1 MRLPSLL
8 LASSIYY
15 VSVSAIPI
23 FEEFFSPGVGTRGA
37 VASEAQEC
45 SYIGRDLLARGGN
58 AVDAMIGTTFCVGVI
73 GMYHSG
79 IGGGG
84 FMIVRDKKGN
94 YEAIDFRES
103 APAAAF
109 EHMYQGNVNGSIYG
123 GLSVGVPGEVRG
135 FEYAHKKYGSLPWKT
150 VLQGAIKVAQD
161 GFIVNADMAR
171 FIEKTIRG
179 HRNFFVEDPSW
190 AEDFTRN
197 GMLSNPQRWD
207 QGSHVAGQLIPEGEK
222 MTRRR
227 YARTLQ
233 AIAEHGADAF
243 YTGAFAESMVKTIQE
258 TNGTITLD
266 DYKNYDVISREVL
279 HTEYKGYDVYGI
291 SSPAGGAVSLNILNT
306 MNGYT
311 HQDEDRNTTM
321 HIYIE
326 AMKFAYGARLRLGD
340 PDFVDGVPELEHE
353 MLNATTAEKIRSKI
367 DPRKTQ
373 KIEKYD
379 PDGIYSSDG
388 HGTSHVVT
396 ADGDGM
402 AVSLTTTVNLIFGS
416 FLMDPLTGVILNNE
430 MNDFSIP
437 GVPNEFGFAPAEA
450 NFIRPNKRPLSS
462 CTPLIVSNKDGSLFA
477 VIGAAGGSRII
488 SATTQVTWRV
498 LTSPSWSIKDAV
510 REPRV
515 HNQLIPNTLLVEK
528 KFSSYDVPSLVERGH
543 NITWVDEGLSTVQAL
558 TRDSAGV
565 FEVAPEPRQKNSGG
579 VTL

>member
-1 MRLPSLL
+1 MKLPFLL
-8 LASSIYY
+8 FASSIHYGLL
-15 VSVSAIPI
+15 SANPI
-23 FEEFFSPGVGTRGA
+23 FEEFFSSGSGRKGA

-84 FMIVRDKKGN
+84 FMLVRDKEGN
-94 YEAIDFRES
+94 YEAIDFREA
-103 APAAAF
+103 APAAAY
-109 EHMYQGNVNGSIYG
+109 EDMYQGNVNGSIYG

-135 FEYAHKKYGSLPWKT
+135 FDCLKLTNSQSLPWKT
-150 VLQGAIKVAQD
+150 VLQGAIKVAHD
-161 GFIVNADMAR
+161 GFIGEPFLSV
-171 FIEKTIRG
+171 FVEKTAKN
-179 HRNFFVEDPSW
+179 HHNFFVEDPSW
-190 AEDFTRN
+190 AEDFTKN
-197 GMLSNPQRWD
+197 
-207 QGSHVAGQLIPEGEK
+207 GQLISEGDK

-227 YARTLQ
+227 YAETLQ
-233 AIAEHGADAF
+233 AIADHGADVF
-243 YTGAFAESMVKTIQE
+243 YTGPFAESMVKTIQDS
-258 TNGTITLD
+258 NGTITLD
-266 DYKNYDVISREVL
+266 DYKNYEAISREVL
-279 HTEYKGYDVYGI
+279 QTEYKGYNVYGI

-311 HQDEDRNTTM
+311 HQDEDRNTTL

-340 PDFVDGVPELEHE
+340 PDFVEGVPELEHE
-353 MLNATTAEKIRSKI
+353 MLNLTTAEKIRNKI
-367 DPRKTQ
+367 DPRNTQ
-373 KIEKYD
+373 DLKKYD
-379 PDGIYSSDG
+379 PNGIYSSNG
-388 HGTSHVVT
+388 HGTSHIVT

-416 FLMDPLTGVILNNE
+416 FLMDNLTGVILNNE

-462 CTPLIVSNKDGSLFA
+462 CTPLIVSDKDNSLFA

-488 SATTQVTWRV
+488 SATTQVAWRI

-515 HNQLIPNTLLVEK
+515 HNQLLPNVLLVEK
-528 KFSSYDVPSLVERGH
+528 KFSQYDVPSLKERGH
-543 NITWVDEGLSTVQAL
+543 NITWVDEGLSSVQAL
-558 TRDSAGV
+558 TRDSDGV
-565 FEVAPEPRQKNSGG
+565 FEVAAEPRQKNSGG

>member
-1 MRLPSLL
+1 MKLPFLL
-8 LASSIYY
+8 FASSIHYGLL
-15 VSVSAIPI
+15 SASPI
-23 FEEFFSPGVGTRGA
+23 FEEFFSSGSGRRGA

-45 SYIGRDLLARGGN
+45 SYVGRDLLARGGN

-103 APAAAF
+103 APAAAY
-109 EHMYQGNVNGSIYG
+109 EDMYQGNVNGSIYG

-150 VLQGAIKVAQD
+150 VLQGAIKVAHD

-171 FIEKTIRG
+171 FVEKTVKS
-179 HRNFFVEDPSW
+179 HYNFFVEDPSW
-190 AEDFTRN
+190 AEDFSKN
-197 GMLSNPQRWD
+197 
-207 QGSHVAGQLIPEGEK
+207 GQLIAEGDK

-233 AIAEHGADAF
+233 AIAEHGADVF
-243 YTGAFAESMVKTIQE
+243 YTGPFAESMVKTIQDS
-258 TNGTITLD
+258 NGTITLD
-266 DYKNYDVISREVL
+266 DYKNYEAISREVL
-279 HTEYKGYDVYGI
+279 QTEYKGYNVYGI

-311 HQDEDRNTTM
+311 HQDEDRNTTL

-353 MLNATTAEKIRSKI
+353 MLNLTTAEKIRKKI
-367 DPRKTQ
+367 DPQNTQ
-373 KIEKYD
+373 DLKKYD

-388 HGTSHVVT
+388 HGTSHIVT

-416 FLMDPLTGVILNNE
+416 FLMDNLTGVILNNE

-450 NFIRPNKRPLSS
+450 NFIRANKRPLSS
-462 CTPLIVSNKDGSLFA
+462 CTPLIVSDKDNSLFA

-488 SATTQVTWRV
+488 SATTQVAWRV

-515 HNQLIPNTLLVEK
+515 HNQLLPNVLLVEK
-528 KFSSYDVPSLVERGH
+528 KFSQYDVPSLKERGH
-543 NITWVDEGLSTVQAL
+543 NITWVDEGLSSVQAL
-558 TRDSAGV
+558 TRDSDGV
-565 FEVAPEPRQKNSGG
+565 FEVAAEPRQKNSGG
-579 VTL
+579 ITL

>member
-1 MRLPSLL
+1 MKLPLLL
-8 LASSIYY
+8 LAS
-15 VSVSAIPI
+15 VSVSASPI

-45 SYIGRDLLARGGN
+45 SYIGRDFQGN

-109 EHMYQGNVNGSIYG
+109 EGMYQGNVNGSIYG

-171 FIEKTIRG
+171 FIEKTIEG
-179 HRNFFVEDPSW
+179 HHNFFVEDPSW
-190 AEDFTRN
+190 AQDFTRN
-197 GMLSNPQRWD
+197 
-207 QGSHVAGQLIPEGEK
+207 GQLIPEGET

-306 MNGYT
+306 MNGYS
-311 HQDEDRNTTM
+311 HQDEDRNTTL

-373 KIEKYD
+373 KIEKYN
-379 PDGIYSSDG
+379 PNGIYSSDG

-488 SATTQVTWRV
+488 SATTQVAWRV